1 MFSLLREVDGWKEEG
16 RMTERRR
23 NRKEEKKETWLHVC
37 VDVCSV
43 RGVVQEINFP
53 LISDM
58 LK

>member
-37 VDVCSV
+37 VVCV
-43 RGVVQEINFP
+43 EQTWTVLNMFKNAEDAVV
-53 LISDM
+53 
-58 LK
+58 